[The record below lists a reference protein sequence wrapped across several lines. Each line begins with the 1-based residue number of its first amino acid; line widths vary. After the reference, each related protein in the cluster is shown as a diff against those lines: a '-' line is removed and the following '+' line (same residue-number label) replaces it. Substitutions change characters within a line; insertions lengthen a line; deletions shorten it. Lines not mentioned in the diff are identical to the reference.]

1 MTIINGF
8 QSLTIVRR
16 SSILIVAGG
25 FRPDSHYRTFRLAE
39 LDFNQFEAN
48 ILLIQNP
55 ANQFEW

>member
-8 QSLTIVRR
+8 QSLTVVRR
-16 SSILIVAGG
+16 SSILDVAGG

-48 ILLIQNP
+48 VLLIQNP